1 MRGELKWTWGKWERW
16 QGLYTKG
23 LQNLTFLAGLA
34 HFLLYSSLISLS
46 EVTEL
51 LGVRPSVAFCRTLGG
66 LLTTMLRL
74 GGQCA
79 ADGRPEGPHLAAS
92 R

>member
-1 MRGELKWTWGKWERW
+1 MRGELKRTWGKWERW

-23 LQNLTFLAGLA
+23 LQNMTFLAALA

-51 LGVRPSVAFCRTLGG
+51 LGVRPSVAFLSNARWFADDDVEVGG
-66 LLTTMLRL
+66 TMR
-74 GGQCA
+74 
-79 ADGRPEGPHLAAS
+79 S
-92 R
+92 